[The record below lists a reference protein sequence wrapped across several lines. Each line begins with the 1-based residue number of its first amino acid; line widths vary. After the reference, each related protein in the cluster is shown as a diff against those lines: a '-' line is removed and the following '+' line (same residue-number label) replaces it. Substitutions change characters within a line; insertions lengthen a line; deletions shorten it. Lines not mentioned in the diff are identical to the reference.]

1 VGLTSRSLAAVL
13 GDVAPVGPYGH
24 SFCPGVDPAT
34 QSPLAIVKD
43 QCEIIADAAPINH
56 TWLHQPLPMDL
67 ATGTVSIPG
76 PVVVKLSNA
85 TMYINVEPNRFRLYH
100 DGLNYSMI
108 QMHVHLPAEH
118 AIDGTLPQM
127 ELHMVHVNN
136 ASEIA
141 VLGFV
146 FKLGA
151 PSQFMETFLNH
162 LPPPT
167 INNSTNTTEY
177 APGEVSLPNGLP
189 IKAQEWAQIEHAM
202 AGPFFSY
209 NGSLTTPPCAA
220 GVHWVVFEKDWGLTL
235 SRDQIKQFQ
244 RILHDVSA

>member
-1 VGLTSRSLAAVL
+1 MFAGPCRKLSRDDSPTLLPSPHA
-13 GDVAPVGPYGH
+13 DVAPVGPYGH

-108 QMHVHLPAEH
+108 QVNIHIRA
-118 AIDGTLPQM
+118 PQ
-127 ELHMVHVNN
+127 
-136 ASEIA
+136 
-141 VLGFV
+141 
-146 FKLGA
+146 
-151 PSQFMETFLNH
+151 T
-162 LPPPT
+162 
-167 INNSTNTTEY
+167 
-177 APGEVSLPNGLP
+177 
-189 IKAQEWAQIEHAM
+189 
-202 AGPFFSY
+202 
-209 NGSLTTPPCAA
+209 
-220 GVHWVVFEKDWGLTL
+220 
-235 SRDQIKQFQ
+235 
-244 RILHDVSA
+244 